1 MTDSAPRHRER
12 GNGISPWEWLA
23 AAVGAV
29 LVFGTIAIMLHE
41 AFTVSQRPVAV
52 EITVDTIV
60 SVPTGYLVRFT
71 AHNRGDFTAAALQVE
86 GELLRDT
93 VVVGSAR
100 TTIDYLPQ
108 RGSRSA
114 AVVFGLDPR
123 QHTLRL
129 RPVGH
134 SDP

>member
-1 MTDSAPRHRER
+1 MTRMDSRNRGG
-12 GNGISPWEWLA
+12 GNGISPWEWVSA
-23 AAVGAV
+23 AIGAI

-41 AFTVSQRPVAV
+41 AFTASQRPVAV

-60 SVPTGYLVRFT
+60 AVPTGYLVRFT
-71 AHNRGDFTAAALQVE
+71 ARNGGDFTAAALQIE
-86 GELLRDT
+86 GELLRDD
-93 VVVGSAR
+93 VVVGTAS

-114 AVVFGLDPR
+114 AVIFELDPR
-123 QHTLRL
+123 EHTLRL

-134 SDP
+134 DDP